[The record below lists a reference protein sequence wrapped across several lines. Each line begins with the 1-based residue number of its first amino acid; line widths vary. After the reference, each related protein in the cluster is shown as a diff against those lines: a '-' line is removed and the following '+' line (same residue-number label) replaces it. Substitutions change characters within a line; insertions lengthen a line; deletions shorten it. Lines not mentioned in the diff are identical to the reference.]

1 MNKNTLYYIHC
12 IIGILIMFGFGSLE
26 PFNPITPLGMQVLGV
41 FIGVIYL
48 WSFVSVL
55 WPSLLGMIALGLT
68 QYASMKDVL
77 MASFGDTVTVLLLF
91 AMILFGAIQH
101 AGVTRYIS
109 RWFLTRK
116 VINGRPVVFSFIFI
130 FTTYVL
136 AALSASVL
144 PPILL
149 MWSILYDVLNDVGY
163 KKGEKYT
170 TIMVIGTLFGAI
182 SGQAAKPFTGSA
194 LMVVGSFEKVTK
206 LHLDYL
212 PYMLFGFIMSTLGII
227 LFTLLIKYVFKP
239 DMNKIANISTERFEQ
254 EKLPAM
260 TLQQKTLFAS
270 MFGYLILILIPSILP
285 KTIGFVALLNKIGPF
300 GVVMAFIVG
309 LCLFKVDNKP
319 IINVKDIMGRYVSWD
334 VYFLV
339 AMAMAISGAL
349 TAKTTGIQEFIIQAL
364 NPVLGGLSPFAFTAV
379 ILVFAMLITNI
390 ANNGVMGVL
399 LMPIIYT
406 FSLQNGVNAMA
417 ITTATIFALHIAIL
431 TPAASPFAAMLIGNT
446 EWVDSKDVFK
456 YGSIIVISI
465 FALFLLIGM
474 PLANLI
480 F

>member
-1 MNKNTLYYIHC
+1 
-12 IIGILIMFGFGSLE
+12 MFGFGSLE
-26 PFNPITPLGMQVLGV
+26 PFKPITPSGMQVLGV

-130 FTTYVL
+130 FATYVL

-170 TIMVIGTLFGAI
+170 TIMIIGTLFGAI

-194 LMVVGSFEKVTK
+194 LMIVGSFEKVTK

-227 LFTLLIKYVFKP
+227 IYTLLIKYVLKP
-239 DMNKIANISTERFEQ
+239 DMSKIANISTERFEQ

-300 GVVMAFIVG
+300 GVVMVFIVG

-465 FALFLLIGM
+465 LALFLLVGM

>member
-1 MNKNTLYYIHC
+1 VNKNTLYYIHC

-68 QYASMKDVL
+68 QYASMKDVF

-194 LMVVGSFEKVTK
+194 LMIVGSFEKVTK

-227 LFTLLIKYVFKP
+227 LYMLLIKYVFKP

-319 IINVKDIMGRYVSWD
+319 IINVKDIMGRYVYWD

-379 ILVFAMLITNI
+379 ILLFAILITNI

-406 FSLQNGVNAMA
+406 FSLQNGVNAIA

-431 TPAASPFAAMLIGNT
+431 TPAASPFAAMLIGNK

-465 FALFLLIGM
+465 FALFLLVGM

>member
-227 LFTLLIKYVFKP
+227 LYTLLIKYVFKP

-260 TLQQKTLFAS
+260 TLQQKTLFAC

-379 ILVFAMLITNI
+379 ILAFAMLITNF

-406 FSLQNGVNAMA
+406 FSLQNGVNAIA
-417 ITTATIFALHIAIL
+417 ITTATIFALHIAVL

-446 EWVDSKDVFK
+446 EWVESKDVFK
-456 YGSIIVISI
+456 YGSIILISI
-465 FALFLLIGM
+465 YALFLLVGM

>member
-12 IIGILIMFGFGSLE
+12 IIGILIMFGFGLLE

-68 QYASMKDVL
+68 QYASMKEVL

-149 MWSILYDVLNDVGY
+149 MWSILYDVLNDLGY

-227 LFTLLIKYVFKP
+227 LYTLLIKYVFKP
-239 DMNKIANISTERFEQ
+239 DMKKIANISTERFEQ

-260 TLQQKTLFAS
+260 TLQQKALFAS
-270 MFGYLILILIPSILP
+270 MFGYLILVLIPSFLP

-379 ILVFAMLITNI
+379 ILVFAMLITNV

-406 FSLQNGVNAMA
+406 FSLQNGVNAIA

-446 EWVDSKDVFK
+446 EWVDSKDVVK
-456 YGSIIVISI
+456 YGSVILISI
-465 FALFLLIGM
+465 FALFLLVGM

>member
-1 MNKNTLYYIHC
+1 VNKNTLYYIHC

-227 LFTLLIKYVFKP
+227 LYTLLIKYVFKP

-260 TLQQKTLFAS
+260 TLQQKTLFAC

-379 ILVFAMLITNI
+379 ILAFAMLITNF

-406 FSLQNGVNAMA
+406 FSLQNGVNAIA
-417 ITTATIFALHIAIL
+417 ITTATIFALHIAVL

-446 EWVDSKDVFK
+446 EWVESKDVFK
-456 YGSIIVISI
+456 YGSIILISI
-465 FALFLLIGM
+465 YALFLLVGM

>member
-227 LFTLLIKYVFKP
+227 LYTLLIKYVFKP
-239 DMNKIANISTERFEQ
+239 DMNKIANISSERFEQ

-285 KTIGFVALLNKIGPF
+285 KTIGFVALLDKIGAF

-456 YGSIIVISI
+456 YGSIILISI
-465 FALFLLIGM
+465 FALFLLVGM

>member
-68 QYASMKDVL
+68 QYASMKDVF

-194 LMVVGSFEKVTK
+194 LMIVGSFEKVTK

-227 LFTLLIKYVFKP
+227 LYMLLIKYVFKP

-319 IINVKDIMGRYVSWD
+319 IINVKDIMGRYVYWD

-379 ILVFAMLITNI
+379 ILLFAILITNI

-406 FSLQNGVNAMA
+406 FSLQNGVNAIA

-431 TPAASPFAAMLIGNT
+431 TPAASPFAAMLIGNK

-465 FALFLLIGM
+465 FALFLLVGM

>member
-130 FTTYVL
+130 FATYVL

-227 LFTLLIKYVFKP
+227 LYTLLIKYVFKP

-260 TLQQKTLFAS
+260 TLQQKTLFAC

-349 TAKTTGIQEFIIQAL
+349 TAKTTGIQEFIIQVL

-379 ILVFAMLITNI
+379 ILAFAMLITNF

-406 FSLQNGVNAMA
+406 FSLQNGVNAIA
-417 ITTATIFALHIAIL
+417 ITTATIFALHIAVL

-446 EWVDSKDVFK
+446 EWVESKDVFK
-456 YGSIIVISI
+456 YGSIILISI
-465 FALFLLIGM
+465 YALFLLVGM